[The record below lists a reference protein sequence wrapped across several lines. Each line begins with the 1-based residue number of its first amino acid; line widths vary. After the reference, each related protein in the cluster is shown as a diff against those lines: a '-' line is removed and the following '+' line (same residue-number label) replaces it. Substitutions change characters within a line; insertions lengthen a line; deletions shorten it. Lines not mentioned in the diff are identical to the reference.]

1 LSHFVAKDSVGS
13 PFSRGVWVPLV
24 VVVVIAVGGVHGF
37 TAVGG
42 LRPLGTVADINHL
55 DDDAQ
60 PHRLDAVTLA
70 WSLELVTTLTE
81 AEHQCGDPGRH

>member
-1 LSHFVAKDSVGS
+1 MALV
-13 PFSRGVWVPLV
+13 LV
-24 VVVVIAVGGVHGF
+24 VVAVRAF
-37 TAVGG
+37 TVPRLLEVLG
-42 LRPLGTVADINHL
+42 PPGTVGDINYL

-81 AEHQCGDPGRH
+81 VEHQCGDPGRH